1 MWRKTVEATTLDSV
15 LEASQRLSLTDQLRL
30 IGLLSEKLRDKLD
43 AQEPQID
50 LLSQAGLGADLW
62 QEIDVDTYIEQERA
76 SWDN

>member
-1 MWRKTVEATTLDSV
+1 METTTLNNV
-15 LEASQRLSLTDQLRL
+15 LEASQQLSAADQLRL
-30 IGLLSEKLRDKLD
+30 IGLLSEQLRGKLD